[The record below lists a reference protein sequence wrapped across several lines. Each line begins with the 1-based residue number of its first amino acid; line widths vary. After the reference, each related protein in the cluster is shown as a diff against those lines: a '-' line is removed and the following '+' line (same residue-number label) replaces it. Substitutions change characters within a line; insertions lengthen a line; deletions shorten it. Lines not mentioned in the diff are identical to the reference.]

1 MDTIVG
7 WLILISLGPLFLL
20 SLLSVIGF
28 FLSQNAQGRGWL
40 LYAFLGIS
48 ALFMVW
54 VIATR

>member
-1 MDTIVG
+1 MGTIMFC
-7 WLILISLGPLFLL
+7 LILIALGPLFLV

-40 LYAFLGIS
+40 LYAFLGIG